1 MTNQEGGIQP
11 PGEKL
16 RKAIKWLGE
25 MAQSDS
31 GQTRRQLLEQAE
43 IRFNLSPR
51 ECEFLNENFADLPP
65 RK

>member
-31 GQTRRQLLEQAE
+31 GQTRRQILEQAE

-51 ECEFLNENFADLPP
+51 ECEFLNENFAELPP